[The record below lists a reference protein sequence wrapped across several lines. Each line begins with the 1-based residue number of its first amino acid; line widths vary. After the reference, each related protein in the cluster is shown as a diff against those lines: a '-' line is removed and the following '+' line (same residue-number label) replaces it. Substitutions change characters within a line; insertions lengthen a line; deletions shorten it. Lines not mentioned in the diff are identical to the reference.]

1 MAINQLKENTV
12 SHHNRLALSLLIMRL
27 SIFLVLLMWT
37 LDKFLRPEHASGVF
51 KQFYG
56 LSGFTS
62 AWMTVLAIMELL
74 IILLFVLGLFKGL
87 TYLAV
92 LMFHTI
98 SVLSSYQAYFTPFN
112 GPHLLFFAAI
122 PMWAAC
128 LSLYLMRDSDKW
140 FNLSKKK
147 EAHNNLN

>member
-1 MAINQLKENTV
+1 M
-12 SHHNRLALSLLIMRL
+12 SHHNRLALSLLVMRL

-37 LDKFLRPEHASGVF
+37 LDKLLRPTHASGVF
-51 KQFYG
+51 EQFYG
-56 LSGFTS
+56 LSEFTG
-62 AWMTVLAIMELL
+62 AWMTTLAIVELL

-98 SVLSSYQAYFTPFN
+98 SVLSSYPAYFTPFN
-112 GPHLLFFAAI
+112 GAHLLFFAAI

-128 LSLYLMRDSDKW
+128 LSLYLMRDSDRLLS
-140 FNLSKKK
+140 LSKKK
-147 EAHNNLN
+147 AVRNNLN